1 MRFDAHRLPEGY
13 DKSNL
18 ERLRRT
24 QPRAGDL
31 PRRGLVIAGQPL
43 SDEMIRRIEERLAAG
58 TPCVLRTYC
67 ATVDASLCHCFL
79 DALADLIGGKY
90 D

>member
-1 MRFDAHRLPEGY
+1 
-13 DKSNL
+13 
-18 ERLRRT
+18 
-24 QPRAGDL
+24 
-31 PRRGLVIAGQPL
+31 
-43 SDEMIRRIEERLAAG
+43 MIRRIEERLAAG